1 MNLPFTNGFYQSR
14 SLPLSAQ
21 RCVNWYKNVS
31 EVDTFSRDSLFG
43 TAGLS
48 LVDAGD
54 PLEPN
59 RGAHVMNDEPY
70 FVNGNNLYKMTRTVS
85 ADGVETLAIVSIGA
99 ISGSG
104 RVSMADNGSQL
115 CIVVPNGDAYIYD
128 GSTLSTISDAAFDG
142 PCETVVFIS
151 GYFVFNKTNSSKIFH
166 SELRDGLSYNALD
179 FAEAEADPDRVVALH
194 AHRGVLYALG
204 TETIQPFAVRNSNAF
219 AFAPIL
225 GGVISKGIR
234 SRFAVR
240 NFGSTFAFVGGGEN
254 EGESIWAFRGS
265 DVAKISTT
273 PLDFLLQNA
282 TPEQLDECY
291 AFAHSLNGAEFW
303 GVTFGARTLVYDQTA
318 SRLSGR
324 LEWHERSSRID
335 SVDVQWRVASIVTAY
350 NKTFVGDIQNGRI
363 GELSDDFF
371 DEYGEYIVRT
381 TSGQPFSNEGSSM
394 SVSSIEA
401 TLSAGTGTPTKDPKL
416 GLCFSDDGG
425 RTYSNMMFR
434 GLGKLGDYERRTI
447 WRRLGRFGKYRVL
460 CFEFAGKTDPTFIK
474 VEAQV
479 S

>member
-14 SLPLSAQ
+14 ALPLSAQ

-31 EVDTFSRDSLFG
+31 EVDTFSRESLFG

-48 LVDAGD
+48 LTDGGQ

-70 FVNGNNLYKMTRTVS
+70 FVNGNKLYKLVRTVA
-85 ADGVETLAIVSIGA
+85 ADNTESFSVSEIGA
-99 ISGSG
+99 ITGSG
-104 RVSMADNGSQL
+104 RVSMADNGSEL

-128 GSTLSTISDAAFDG
+128 GSTLSTITDPDFDG
-142 PCETVVFIS
+142 PCETVVYID

-194 AHRGVLYALG
+194 VHRGVLYALG
-204 TETIQPFAVRNSNAF
+204 TETIQPFTNTGSTEF
-219 AFAPIL
+219 AFRPIK
-225 GGVISKGIR
+225 GAVISKGVR
-234 SRFAVR
+234 SRFAVKS
-240 NFGSTFAFVGGGEN
+240 FGNTFAFIGGGEN
-254 EGESIWAFRGS
+254 EGAAVWAFQGS

-303 GVTFGARTLVYDQTA
+303 GVTFGSRTLVFDQTA

-324 LEWHERSSRID
+324 LEWHERSSRI
-335 SVDVQWRVASIVTAY
+335 SSEDVQWRVASIVTAY
-350 NKTFVGDIQNGRI
+350 NKVFVGDIEDGRI
-363 GELSDDFF
+363 GQLSDDFF

-381 TSGQPFSNEGSSM
+381 TSGQPFENGGQSL

-401 TLSAGTGTPTKDPKL
+401 TMNAGTGTADNEAQI
-416 GLCFSDDGG
+416 GLCWSDDGG
-425 RTYSNMMFR
+425 RTYSNMLFR
-434 GLGKLGDYERRTI
+434 GFGKLGEYGKRAI

-460 CFEFAGKTDPTFIK
+460 CFQFAGTTDPTFIK
-474 VEAQV
+474 LEADA